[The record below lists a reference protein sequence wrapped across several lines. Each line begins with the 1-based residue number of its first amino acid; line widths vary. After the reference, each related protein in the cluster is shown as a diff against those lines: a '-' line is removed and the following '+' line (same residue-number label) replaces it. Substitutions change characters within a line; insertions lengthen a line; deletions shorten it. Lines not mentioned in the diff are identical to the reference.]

1 MTPQIIIIDDDP
13 VSSKIA
19 EISILRN
26 KPDVR
31 VQVYNNPMEALE
43 IIINNYT
50 LFAKEFSTLLLID
63 INMPEMS
70 GWEFIEALNQSIPAM
85 EGDFKGI
92 ILSSSVDPA
101 DIEKSKEYP
110 RIVHYLTKPFTLDM
124 ANAIHQWL
132 R

>member
-19 EISILRN
+19 QISIQRN
-26 KPDVR
+26 KPDVM
-31 VQVYNNPMEALE
+31 VTVFNNPIEALDS
-43 IIINNYT
+43 ITTNYES
-50 LFAKEFSTLLLID
+50 FAQQFSTLLLID

-70 GWEFIEALNQSIPAM
+70 GWEFIESLNQNIPAL
-85 EGDFKGI
+85 EEKFKGI

-110 RIVHYLTKPFTLDM
+110 SIVHYLTKPFTLDM
-124 ANAIHQWL
+124 ASTIDQWFA
-132 R
+132 